1 MATDQSPPR
10 IRIILTIAF
19 SSLVILVALNFVFR
33 SYFLM
38 MTEQTEHDHLAQPEE
53 LMKLRAG
60 EERNLTT
67 SPVPIKKAMAELH
80 MRGREATD
88 ALKGL
93 ADITP
98 QASDDLGPMVGW
110 VRNQNQ
116 VYVDRVNAAASA
128 SAAAGAAPPPA
139 LLADGGAAPATAGGD
154 AGAPAPATSA
164 SSGGT
169 SPKPPTTPPAPAP
182 KH

>member
-19 SSLVILVALNFVFR
+19 SSLVILVALNYVFR

-38 MTEQTEHDHLAQPEE
+38 MTEQVEHDHLSKPEE

-67 SPVPIKKAMAELH
+67 SPVPIKKAMAELQ

-88 ALKGL
+88 ALKPL

-98 QASDDLGPMVGW
+98 QQSDDLGPMVGW
-110 VRNQNQ
+110 IRNPNQ
-116 VYVDRVNAAASA
+116 VYIDRI
-128 SAAAGAAPPPA
+128 SAAAAAPAAAPPA
-139 LLADGGAAPATAGGD
+139 SGDGGAAAPTVGPD
-154 AGAPAPATSA
+154 AGAPPAPKAP
-164 SSGGT
+164 T
-169 SPKPPTTPPAPAP
+169 SPKPAPGP